1 MNSSRGRQKD
11 SILLPTL
18 SDVDAR
24 LTSSWGISL
33 WFIRTSL
40 AVPCPLLQSSAVP
53 ISRVLPLCSVRQA
66 MVVNNKWVL
75 FVVVLSMVKQ
85 RITADLVPWKHGG
98 IDVSVPLPFNGS
110 GEGLLNHLYSKGV
123 AKYLEDTCLKKLDC
137 GCLLLLVSP
146 RLALA

>member
-1 MNSSRGRQKD
+1 
-11 SILLPTL
+11 
-18 SDVDAR
+18 
-24 LTSSWGISL
+24 
-33 WFIRTSL
+33 
-40 AVPCPLLQSSAVP
+40 
-53 ISRVLPLCSVRQA
+53 
-66 MVVNNKWVL
+66 
-75 FVVVLSMVKQ
+75 LSMVKQ

-146 RLALA
+146 RLALAWQLKTATSCLLEAVIRNQKHNQNVHQYILELALYVLHRFKESHEDCRKFVEQIQTDNFRMNTGMVDTAPLIIWLL